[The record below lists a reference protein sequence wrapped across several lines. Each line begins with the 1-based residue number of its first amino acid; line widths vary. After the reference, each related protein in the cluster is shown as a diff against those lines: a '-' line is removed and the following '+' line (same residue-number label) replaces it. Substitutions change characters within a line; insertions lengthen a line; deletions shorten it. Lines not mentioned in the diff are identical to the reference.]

1 MTYKWL
7 VTFCLPNQG
16 AKMFKETVEATQWSY
31 AKAMM
36 EAKYQGISIKNY
48 TPVK

>member
-1 MTYKWL
+1 MTYKWI

-16 AKMFKETVEATQWSY
+16 SKMFKETVEATQWSY
-31 AKAMM
+31 AKAML
-36 EAKYQGISIKNY
+36 EGRYQGIVIRNY